1 MTKSEEVEK
10 LQAEVERLK
19 KELKKGKNMDNKIQ
33 KSIPI
38 LFLPQ
43 WW

>member
-19 KELKKGKNMDNKIQ
+19 KELKKREKYGQ
-33 KSIPI
+33 
-38 LFLPQ
+38 
-43 WW
+43 